1 MFETRRVN
9 MSPLAYPA
17 VFKREKSGAGYVVNF
32 PDLPEALTGGE
43 NLEDALLEAADCL
56 RCALSGRMI
65 DKCEIPRPSRLRKGR
80 HLVSVPLYIAPKV
93 ALYRAM
99 RAQGITEAGLAK
111 KLSVSETV
119 VRRMLD
125 PRHDTRPERIDAALR
140 ALGKS
145 MYVAVRD
152 AA

>member
-1 MFETRRVN
+1 
-9 MSPLAYPA
+9 MSKTVEAATVPLAYPA

-56 RCALSGRMI
+56 KCALSGRMI

>member
-1 MFETRRVN
+1 
-9 MSPLAYPA
+9 MSKTKGAATVPLAYPA
-17 VFKREKSGAGYVVNF
+17 VFKREKSGAGYIVNF